1 MIYFSILTRMK
12 HMSTYSQREFH
23 SIPIKRIT
31 GFNINP
37 YRGDTFDEA
46 MDINGDGVIDDY
58 ERQVYYNQSTE
69 PTMKTYFITR
79 DYENTLPLEFVNSS
93 NDRYISFQYCR
104 ATCQHYL
111 DGETEVH
118 CSFVPRDEYC
128 DSLVW
133 YANLTP
139 PDDNRKYEIIS
150 RKNTFKVWFTD
161 AEGKEIKPDNFTLFL
176 KLEY

>member
-1 MIYFSILTRMK
+1 
-12 HMSTYSQREFH
+12 MSTYSQREFH
-23 SIPIKRIT
+23 DLPIKRIT
-31 GFNINP
+31 GYNINP

-69 PTMKTYFITR
+69 PTTKTYFITR
-79 DYENTLPLEFVNSS
+79 DYDNVLPPEFVNSS

-104 ATCQHYL
+104 ATCKHYL

-133 YANLTP
+133 YANLVP

-150 RKNTFKVWFTD
+150 RKNSFKVWFTD
-161 AEGKEIKPDNFTLFL
+161 AEGHEIKPDNFTLFL

>member
-1 MIYFSILTRMK
+1 
-12 HMSTYSQREFH
+12 MSTYSQREFH

-69 PTMKTYFITR
+69 PTTKTYFITR
-79 DYENTLPLEFVNSS
+79 DYENTLPPEFVNSS

>member
-1 MIYFSILTRMK
+1 MSIRRNPSKLRTL
-12 HMSTYSQREFH
+12 STN
-23 SIPIKRIT
+23 
-31 GFNINP
+31 FNP
-37 YRGDTFDEA
+37 RRGNAVDNTIDL
-46 MDINGDGVIDDY
+46 NGDGVIDEY
-58 ERQVYYNQSTE
+58 ERQMADIQNTE
-69 PTMKTYFITR
+69 PVTKTYYITR
-79 DYENTLPLEFVNSS
+79 NFENTLPPEFVNSN

-104 ATCQHYL
+104 ATCSHYL

-118 CSFVPRDEYC
+118 CSFIPRDEYC

-133 YANLTP
+133 YANLVP

-161 AEGKEIKPDNFTLFL
+161 AEGKPITPDNFTLFL